1 MNTLTIRLKQHT
13 PLIHFQHDQEGA
25 TLRASEVKPKLDK
38 YILTQLGEGDYE
50 KGKAEAKSKGWLV
63 GKGEHYALD
72 YKMRIEAENRFNEVE
87 LSVKLNNKGKY
98 YTYYLNAQGK
108 EDGFPFLLANMG
120 GKDTEEDL
128 MNLSQ
133 FYSITLTLVT
143 TNADLVN
150 EINNNIESF
159 FALNNFGQRET
170 KGFGSFSV
178 LEKCINGQDRVVV
191 NWKEKYK
198 SYYEN
203 GTPVLKFPLNTK
215 DNEFGK
221 QLMLFSVIDF
231 YWKCLKSGI
240 NYSKRQ
246 VPRNGNGDV
255 IIRNKE
261 RYIKAFLWTYLNSK
275 GYTWEKRK
283 IKRDLHL
290 ETPFPERAYGEN
302 ANNAVFARGLMGCP
316 DKYEYRIPQN
326 TFREDKN
333 RNQYKE
339 IVEKHTVKIDNISKT
354 IERISSPIIFKPIV
368 DGNSVS
374 IYILFNKELID
385 RLRSLP
391 ENQRVF
397 SFSEGRNQ
405 VQISIV
411 PESIDYKE
419 LIRKF
424 HVYLFT
430 NDSFV
435 SSTLGEY
442 IDKRWQPAK
451 IIVNRDEQGK
461 VVSRKWGNVSI
472 SWKMVPR
479 NFAWENIL
487 DPSDNGQNRYVSFS
501 QIVK

>member
-1 MNTLTIRLKQHT
+1 
-13 PLIHFQHDQEGA
+13 
-25 TLRASEVKPKLDK
+25 
-38 YILTQLGEGDYE
+38 
-50 KGKAEAKSKGWLV
+50 
-63 GKGEHYALD
+63 
-72 YKMRIEAENRFNEVE
+72 
-87 LSVKLNNKGKY
+87 
-98 YTYYLNAQGK
+98 
-108 EDGFPFLLANMG
+108 
-120 GKDTEEDL
+120 
-128 MNLSQ
+128 
-133 FYSITLTLVT
+133 
-143 TNADLVN
+143 
-150 EINNNIESF
+150 
-159 FALNNFGQRET
+159 
-170 KGFGSFSV
+170 
-178 LEKCINGQDRVVV
+178 
-191 NWKEKYK
+191 
-198 SYYEN
+198 
-203 GTPVLKFPLNTK
+203 
-215 DNEFGK
+215 
-221 QLMLFSVIDF
+221 
-231 YWKCLKSGI
+231 
-240 NYSKRQ
+240 
-246 VPRNGNGDV
+246 
-255 IIRNKE
+255 
-261 RYIKAFLWTYLNSK
+261 
-275 GYTWEKRK
+275 
-283 IKRDLHL
+283 
-290 ETPFPERAYGEN
+290 
-302 ANNAVFARGLMGCP
+302 MGCP

-339 IVEKHTVKIDNISKT
+339 IVEKHTVKIDNISQT

-435 SSTLGEY
+435 SSTLGEF

-487 DPSDNGQNRYVSFS
+487 DPADNGQNRYVSFS